1 MGLSNQ
7 PRDGSC
13 SGISSVT
20 GMLNEMLGVGSVM
33 DIDCLFFQS

>member
-13 SGISSVT
+13 SEISSIT
-20 GMLNEMLGVGSVM
+20 GILNEMLGVGTVM